1 MAEEQG
7 KTGKGINTGKLAT
20 NMQKRLSRAQ
30 EKVLQKLG
38 KADETR
44 DTVFEEG
51 VANFHKQM
59 AEGTKLQKDLRAYLA
74 AVKTMHD
81 ASKRLQ
87 DCLADMYEP
96 EWFGKEEVDT
106 IAEETDILWSDYHDK
121 LVDNSMIAM
130 DTYLAQF
137 PDVKARIAKRDR
149 KMTDYDSA
157 RHHFGSLQKGKKQD
171 QAKIAKPMS
180 LVEKAA
186 PGWAQ
191 GILSAHQIAQTNLT
205 RNQAEEELGRAQK
218 VFEEINV
225 DLQDELPQ
233 LWNSRV
239 GFYVNTFQSMAGYQ
253 QRFHKDMGKLNQDL
267 NDVMTKLDEQRLAKK
282 AGKDWKPGP
291 KKSEAGAANHSITP
305 DAAPTTR
312 PAPPGPAPVR
322 PPPSPSP
329 SLTPAPDTQQD
340 IILFDGEALVPDA
353 NTTAPSQATTPSQP
367 QAASWDSWE
376 PEPEQAPAAEE
387 PQQNDDKESQESK
400 AGWEEDEP
408 AANQGGWGD
417 DGTGAAPSWDT
428 EGTPQASQ
436 AGWDQ
441 DVTQTGHSQGGWGD
455 NGAQVGEEA
464 ADAATD
470 GQAGWGD
477 AGAQAGWAEDAGAQA
492 GWAEEPAADGQVGW
506 ADSGQTG
513 WADSEQSTDTA
524 VAAAAL
530 AATTAVTNGSSEVL
544 PTGVI
549 YKVKAMHDYAAT
561 DGDELEMKAGDVV
574 LVLAWENPDE
584 QDDGWLMG
592 VKESHWLE
600 NKDLLAKGV
609 FPENFTQK
617 L

>member
-20 NMQKRLSRAQ
+20 SMQKRLSRAQ

-44 DTVFEEG
+44 DTAFEEG
-51 VANFHKQM
+51 VANFNKQM

-106 IAEETDILWSDYHDK
+106 IAEEMIEKEMDYCMEETDILWSDYHDK

-137 PDVKARIAKRDR
+137 PDIKARIAKRDR

-171 QAKIAKPMS
+171 QAKIAK
-180 LVEKAA
+180 
-186 PGWAQ
+186 
-191 GILSAHQIAQTNLT
+191 
-205 RNQAEEELGRAQK
+205 AEEELGRAQK

-267 NDVMTKLDEQRLAKK
+267 NDVMTKLDEQRLAN
-282 AGKDWKPGP
+282 
-291 KKSEAGAANHSITP
+291 EAAAANHSVTP
-305 DAAPTTR
+305 DAAPKTR

-322 PPPSPSP
+322 PPPSPRP
-329 SLTPAPDTQQD
+329 SLTPAPDTQQQD
-340 IILFDGEALVPDA
+340 IISFDGEALVPDA
-353 NTTAPSQATTPSQP
+353 NTTTPSQATAPSQATTPSQP
-367 QAASWDSWE
+367 Q
-376 PEPEQAPAAEE
+376 
-387 PQQNDDKESQESK
+387 
-400 AGWEEDEP
+400 
-408 AANQGGWGD
+408 
-417 DGTGAAPSWDT
+417 
-428 EGTPQASQ
+428 
-436 AGWDQ
+436 
-441 DVTQTGHSQGGWGD
+441 
-455 NGAQVGEEA
+455 
-464 ADAATD
+464 
-470 GQAGWGD
+470 
-477 AGAQAGWAEDAGAQA
+477 
-492 GWAEEPAADGQVGW
+492 
-506 ADSGQTG
+506 
-513 WADSEQSTDTA
+513 TDTA
-524 VAAAAL
+524 MAAAAG

-544 PTGVI
+544 PAGVI

>member
-7 KTGKGINTGKLAT
+7 KPGKGINTGKLAT
-20 NMQKRLSRAQ
+20 SMQKRLSRAQ

-44 DTVFEEG
+44 DTAFEEG
-51 VANFHKQM
+51 VANFNKQM

-121 LVDNSMIAM
+121 LADNSMIAM
-130 DTYLAQF
+130 DNYLAQF
-137 PDVKARIAKRDR
+137 PDIKARIAKRDR

-291 KKSEAGAANHSITP
+291 KKSEAAAANHSVTP
-305 DAAPTTR
+305 DAAP
-312 PAPPGPAPVR
+312 
-322 PPPSPSP
+322 
-329 SLTPAPDTQQD
+329 
-340 IILFDGEALVPDA
+340 
-353 NTTAPSQATTPSQP
+353 
-367 QAASWDSWE
+367 
-376 PEPEQAPAAEE
+376 
-387 PQQNDDKESQESK
+387 K
-400 AGWEEDEP
+400 
-408 AANQGGWGD
+408 
-417 DGTGAAPSWDT
+417 
-428 EGTPQASQ
+428 
-436 AGWDQ
+436 
-441 DVTQTGHSQGGWGD
+441 
-455 NGAQVGEEA
+455 
-464 ADAATD
+464 
-470 GQAGWGD
+470 
-477 AGAQAGWAEDAGAQA
+477 
-492 GWAEEPAADGQVGW
+492 
-506 ADSGQTG
+506 
-513 WADSEQSTDTA
+513 TDTA
-524 VAAAAL
+524 VAAAAG
-530 AATTAVTNGSSEVL
+530 AATTAVTNGSSEAL
-544 PTGVI
+544 PAGVI

>member
-1 MAEEQG
+1 
-7 KTGKGINTGKLAT
+7 
-20 NMQKRLSRAQ
+20 MQKRLSRAQ

-44 DTVFEEG
+44 DTAFEEG
-51 VANFHKQM
+51 VANFNKQM

-137 PDVKARIAKRDR
+137 PDIKARIAKRDR

-171 QAKIAKPMS
+171 QAKIAK
-180 LVEKAA
+180 
-186 PGWAQ
+186 
-191 GILSAHQIAQTNLT
+191 
-205 RNQAEEELGRAQK
+205 AEEELGRAQK

-267 NDVMTKLDEQRLAKK
+267 NDVMTKLDEQRLAN
-282 AGKDWKPGP
+282 
-291 KKSEAGAANHSITP
+291 E
-305 DAAPTTR
+305 
-312 PAPPGPAPVR
+312 
-322 PPPSPSP
+322 SP
-329 SLTPAPDTQQD
+329 
-340 IILFDGEALVPDA
+340 
-353 NTTAPSQATTPSQP
+353 
-367 QAASWDSWE
+367 
-376 PEPEQAPAAEE
+376 
-387 PQQNDDKESQESK
+387 
-400 AGWEEDEP
+400 
-408 AANQGGWGD
+408 
-417 DGTGAAPSWDT
+417 
-428 EGTPQASQ
+428 
-436 AGWDQ
+436 
-441 DVTQTGHSQGGWGD
+441 
-455 NGAQVGEEA
+455 
-464 ADAATD
+464 
-470 GQAGWGD
+470 
-477 AGAQAGWAEDAGAQA
+477 
-492 GWAEEPAADGQVGW
+492 
-506 ADSGQTG
+506 
-513 WADSEQSTDTA
+513 
-524 VAAAAL
+524 
-530 AATTAVTNGSSEVL
+530 
-544 PTGVI
+544 
-549 YKVKAMHDYAAT
+549 VKAMHDYAAT

>member
-1 MAEEQG
+1 
-7 KTGKGINTGKLAT
+7 
-20 NMQKRLSRAQ
+20 MQKRLSRAQ

-44 DTVFEEG
+44 DTAFEEG
-51 VANFHKQM
+51 VANFNKQM

-121 LVDNSMIAM
+121 LADNSMIAM
-130 DTYLAQF
+130 DNYLAQF
-137 PDVKARIAKRDR
+137 PDIKARIAKRDR

-171 QAKIAKPMS
+171 QAKIAK
-180 LVEKAA
+180 
-186 PGWAQ
+186 
-191 GILSAHQIAQTNLT
+191 
-205 RNQAEEELGRAQK
+205 AEEELGRAQK

-267 NDVMTKLDEQRLAKK
+267 NDIFLVSYLLSLILQFLLLTHGPFMPCGFLSSNRRSHSKFSVLLHPRAPWPPLYLPYCLA
-282 AGKDWKPGP
+282 PF
-291 KKSEAGAANHSITP
+291 
-305 DAAPTTR
+305 
-312 PAPPGPAPVR
+312 PP
-322 PPPSPSP
+322 
-329 SLTPAPDTQQD
+329 Q
-340 IILFDGEALVPDA
+340 
-353 NTTAPSQATTPSQP
+353 
-367 QAASWDSWE
+367 
-376 PEPEQAPAAEE
+376 PEPEHPPAVEE
-387 PQQNDDKESQESK
+387 PQQNDDKGSQETK
-400 AGWEEDEP
+400 AGWEEEES

-417 DGTGAAPSWDT
+417 DETGAAPSWDT
-428 EGTPQASQ
+428 EGTQASQ
-436 AGWDQ
+436 ACWDQ

-464 ADAATD
+464 ADAASD
-470 GQAGWGD
+470 GQAGWG
-477 AGAQAGWAEDAGAQA
+477 DAGAQA

-506 ADSGQTG
+506 AESGQT
-513 WADSEQSTDTA
+513 AISLCVMSKKIIIQ
-524 VAAAAL
+524 
-530 AATTAVTNGSSEVL
+530 
-544 PTGVI
+544 
-549 YKVKAMHDYAAT
+549 VKAMHDYAAT

>member
-7 KTGKGINTGKLAT
+7 KAGKGINTGKLAT

-38 KADETR
+38 KADETK
-44 DTVFEEG
+44 DTVFEES
-51 VANFHKQM
+51 VANFNKQM
-59 AEGTKLQKDLRAYLA
+59 VEGTKLQRDLRAYLA

-96 EWFGKEEVDT
+96 DWFGKEEVDA
-106 IAEETDILWSDYHDK
+106 IAEEMIEKEMDYCMEETDILWSDYHDK
-121 LVDNSMIAM
+121 LVDNSMVSM

-149 KMTDYDSA
+149 KLTDFDSA
-157 RHHFGSLQKGKKQD
+157 RHHFASLQKGKKPD

-180 LVEKAA
+180 IVEKAA

-218 VFEEINV
+218 VFEEINIE
-225 DLQDELPQ
+225 LQDELPQ

-253 QRFHKDMGKLNQDL
+253 ERFHKDMGKLNQDL
-267 NDVMTKLDEQRLAKK
+267 NDVMTKLEEQRLAKK

-291 KKSEAGAANHSITP
+291 KKSEAAAANHSVTA
-305 DAAPTTR
+305 DAAPKMR
-312 PAPPGPAPVR
+312 PAPPAAPPVR
-322 PPPSPSP
+322 PSPSPRP
-329 SLTPAPDTQQD
+329 SLTPAPETQQD
-340 IILFDGEALVPDA
+340 ILLFDSEALVPDA
-353 NTTAPSQATTPSQP
+353 NTAAQATAPSQLQT
-367 QAASWDSWE
+367 DSV
-376 PEPEQAPAAEE
+376 AV
-387 PQQNDDKESQESK
+387 
-400 AGWEEDEP
+400 EP
-408 AANQGGWGD
+408 A
-417 DGTGAAPSWDT
+417 GAAP
-428 EGTPQASQ
+428 
-436 AGWDQ
+436 
-441 DVTQTGHSQGGWGD
+441 
-455 NGAQVGEEA
+455 
-464 ADAATD
+464 
-470 GQAGWGD
+470 
-477 AGAQAGWAEDAGAQA
+477 
-492 GWAEEPAADGQVGW
+492 
-506 ADSGQTG
+506 
-513 WADSEQSTDTA
+513 
-524 VAAAAL
+524 
-530 AATTAVTNGSSEVL
+530 TAVTNGSSEEL
-544 PTGVI
+544 PAGVI

-561 DGDELEMKAGDVV
+561 DGDELELKAGDVV
-574 LVLAWENPDE
+574 LVLAWDNPDE

-600 NKDLLAKGV
+600 NKNLLVKGV

>member
-20 NMQKRLSRAQ
+20 SMQKRLSRAQ

-44 DTVFEEG
+44 DTAFEEG
-51 VANFHKQM
+51 VANFNKQM

-106 IAEETDILWSDYHDK
+106 IAEEMIEKEMDYCMEETDILWSDYHDK

-137 PDVKARIAKRDR
+137 PDIKARIAKRDR

-267 NDVMTKLDEQRLAKK
+267 NEVMTKLDEQRLAKK

-291 KKSEAGAANHSITP
+291 KKSEAAAANHSVTP
-305 DAAPTTR
+305 DAAP
-312 PAPPGPAPVR
+312 
-322 PPPSPSP
+322 
-329 SLTPAPDTQQD
+329 
-340 IILFDGEALVPDA
+340 
-353 NTTAPSQATTPSQP
+353 
-367 QAASWDSWE
+367 
-376 PEPEQAPAAEE
+376 
-387 PQQNDDKESQESK
+387 K
-400 AGWEEDEP
+400 
-408 AANQGGWGD
+408 
-417 DGTGAAPSWDT
+417 
-428 EGTPQASQ
+428 
-436 AGWDQ
+436 
-441 DVTQTGHSQGGWGD
+441 
-455 NGAQVGEEA
+455 
-464 ADAATD
+464 
-470 GQAGWGD
+470 
-477 AGAQAGWAEDAGAQA
+477 
-492 GWAEEPAADGQVGW
+492 
-506 ADSGQTG
+506 
-513 WADSEQSTDTA
+513 TDTA
-524 VAAAAL
+524 VAAAAG

-544 PTGVI
+544 PAGVI

>member
-20 NMQKRLSRAQ
+20 SMQKRLSRAQ

-44 DTVFEEG
+44 DTAFEEG
-51 VANFHKQM
+51 VANFNKQM

-106 IAEETDILWSDYHDK
+106 IAEEMIEKEMDYCMEETDILWSDYHDK

-137 PDVKARIAKRDR
+137 PDIKARIAKRDR

-267 NDVMTKLDEQRLAKK
+267 NEVMTKLDEQRLAN
-282 AGKDWKPGP
+282 
-291 KKSEAGAANHSITP
+291 EAAAANHSVTP
-305 DAAPTTR
+305 DAAP
-312 PAPPGPAPVR
+312 
-322 PPPSPSP
+322 
-329 SLTPAPDTQQD
+329 
-340 IILFDGEALVPDA
+340 
-353 NTTAPSQATTPSQP
+353 
-367 QAASWDSWE
+367 
-376 PEPEQAPAAEE
+376 
-387 PQQNDDKESQESK
+387 K
-400 AGWEEDEP
+400 
-408 AANQGGWGD
+408 
-417 DGTGAAPSWDT
+417 
-428 EGTPQASQ
+428 
-436 AGWDQ
+436 
-441 DVTQTGHSQGGWGD
+441 
-455 NGAQVGEEA
+455 
-464 ADAATD
+464 
-470 GQAGWGD
+470 
-477 AGAQAGWAEDAGAQA
+477 
-492 GWAEEPAADGQVGW
+492 
-506 ADSGQTG
+506 
-513 WADSEQSTDTA
+513 TDTA
-524 VAAAAL
+524 VAAAAG

-544 PTGVI
+544 PAGVI

>member
-44 DTVFEEG
+44 DTAFEEG
-51 VANFHKQM
+51 VANFNKQM

-171 QAKIAKPMS
+171 QAKIAK
-180 LVEKAA
+180 
-186 PGWAQ
+186 
-191 GILSAHQIAQTNLT
+191 
-205 RNQAEEELGRAQK
+205 AEEELGRAQK

-267 NDVMTKLDEQRLAKK
+267 NDVMTKLDEQRLVYLKSGSNIAVCDVNNKK
-282 AGKDWKPGP
+282 
-291 KKSEAGAANHSITP
+291 I
-305 DAAPTTR
+305 
-312 PAPPGPAPVR
+312 
-322 PPPSPSP
+322 
-329 SLTPAPDTQQD
+329 Q
-340 IILFDGEALVPDA
+340 
-353 NTTAPSQATTPSQP
+353 
-367 QAASWDSWE
+367 
-376 PEPEQAPAAEE
+376 
-387 PQQNDDKESQESK
+387 
-400 AGWEEDEP
+400 
-408 AANQGGWGD
+408 
-417 DGTGAAPSWDT
+417 
-428 EGTPQASQ
+428 
-436 AGWDQ
+436 
-441 DVTQTGHSQGGWGD
+441 
-455 NGAQVGEEA
+455 
-464 ADAATD
+464 
-470 GQAGWGD
+470 
-477 AGAQAGWAEDAGAQA
+477 
-492 GWAEEPAADGQVGW
+492 
-506 ADSGQTG
+506 
-513 WADSEQSTDTA
+513 
-524 VAAAAL
+524 
-530 AATTAVTNGSSEVL
+530 
-544 PTGVI
+544 
-549 YKVKAMHDYAAT
+549 VKAMHDYAAT

>member
-20 NMQKRLSRAQ
+20 SMQKRLSRAQ

-44 DTVFEEG
+44 DTAFEEG
-51 VANFHKQM
+51 VANFNKQM

-137 PDVKARIAKRDR
+137 PDIKARIAKRDR

-171 QAKIAKPMS
+171 QAKIAK
-180 LVEKAA
+180 
-186 PGWAQ
+186 
-191 GILSAHQIAQTNLT
+191 
-205 RNQAEEELGRAQK
+205 AEEELGRAQK

-291 KKSEAGAANHSITP
+291 KKSEAAAVNHSVTP
-305 DAAPTTR
+305 DAAPKTR

-322 PPPSPSP
+322 PPPSPRP
-329 SLTPAPDTQQD
+329 SLTPAPDTQQQD
-340 IILFDGEALVPDA
+340 IISFDGEALVPDA
-353 NTTAPSQATTPSQP
+353 NATAPSQATTPSQP
-367 QAASWDSWE
+367 QAACWDSWE
-376 PEPEQAPAAEE
+376 PEPEHSPAAEE
-387 PQQNDDKESQESK
+387 PQQNDDKESQETK

-408 AANQGGWGD
+408 AANQGGWGND
-417 DGTGAAPSWDT
+417 ETGAAPSWDT
-428 EGTPQASQ
+428 EGTQASQ
-436 AGWDQ
+436 ACWDQ
-441 DVTQTGHSQGGWGD
+441 DVTQTGHSQGVWGN

-464 ADAATD
+464 ADAASD
-470 GQAGWGD
+470 GQAGWG
-477 AGAQAGWAEDAGAQA
+477 DAGAQA

-506 ADSGQTG
+506 AESGQTG

-524 VAAAAL
+524 VAAAAG

-544 PTGVI
+544 PAGVI

>member
-7 KTGKGINTGKLAT
+7 KPGKGINTGKLAT
-20 NMQKRLSRAQ
+20 SMQKRLSRAQ

-44 DTVFEEG
+44 DTAFEEG
-51 VANFHKQM
+51 VANFNKQM

-121 LVDNSMIAM
+121 LADNSMIAM
-130 DTYLAQF
+130 DNYLAQF
-137 PDVKARIAKRDR
+137 PDIKARIAKRDR

-171 QAKIAKPMS
+171 QAKIAK
-180 LVEKAA
+180 
-186 PGWAQ
+186 
-191 GILSAHQIAQTNLT
+191 
-205 RNQAEEELGRAQK
+205 AEEELGRAQK

-291 KKSEAGAANHSITP
+291 KKSEAAAANHSVTP
-305 DAAPTTR
+305 DAAPKTR

-322 PPPSPSP
+322 PPPSPRP

-367 QAASWDSWE
+367 QVASWDSWE
-376 PEPEQAPAAEE
+376 PEPEHPPAVEE
-387 PQQNDDKESQESK
+387 PQQNDDKGSQETK
-400 AGWEEDEP
+400 AGWEEEEP

-417 DGTGAAPSWDT
+417 DETGAAPSWDT
-428 EGTPQASQ
+428 EGTQASQ
-436 AGWDQ
+436 ACWDQ

-464 ADAATD
+464 ADAASD
-470 GQAGWGD
+470 GQPGWG
-477 AGAQAGWAEDAGAQA
+477 DAGAQA

-506 ADSGQTG
+506 AESGQTG
-513 WADSEQSTDTA
+513 WADSEQSVSRRETRKYCR
-524 VAAAAL
+524 
-530 AATTAVTNGSSEVL
+530 
-544 PTGVI
+544 GV
-549 YKVKAMHDYAAT
+549 
-561 DGDELEMKAGDVV
+561 
-574 LVLAWENPDE
+574 
-584 QDDGWLMG
+584 
-592 VKESHWLE
+592 
-600 NKDLLAKGV
+600 
-609 FPENFTQK
+609 
-617 L
+617 

>member
-1 MAEEQG
+1 
-7 KTGKGINTGKLAT
+7 
-20 NMQKRLSRAQ
+20 MQKRLSRAQ

-44 DTVFEEG
+44 DTAFEEG
-51 VANFHKQM
+51 VANFNKQM

-121 LVDNSMIAM
+121 LADNSMIAM
-130 DTYLAQF
+130 DNYLAQF
-137 PDVKARIAKRDR
+137 PDIKARIAKRDR

-171 QAKIAKPMS
+171 QAKIAK
-180 LVEKAA
+180 
-186 PGWAQ
+186 
-191 GILSAHQIAQTNLT
+191 
-205 RNQAEEELGRAQK
+205 AEEELGRAQK

-267 NDVMTKLDEQRLAKK
+267 NDVMTKLDEQRLAKENCE
-282 AGKDWKPGP
+282 
-291 KKSEAGAANHSITP
+291 SEESGSETP
-305 DAAPTTR
+305 SSHEER
-312 PAPPGPAPVR
+312 
-322 PPPSPSP
+322 
-329 SLTPAPDTQQD
+329 
-340 IILFDGEALVPDA
+340 GEADSSWNKQVEEEKGEP
-353 NTTAPSQATTPSQP
+353 TAPSATE
-367 QAASWDSWE
+367 SWTTVR
-376 PEPEQAPAAEE
+376 EE
-387 PQQNDDKESQESK
+387 KVLGEKE
-400 AGWEEDEP
+400 ADEP
-408 AANQGGWGD
+408 CFPTHPHGG
-417 DGTGAAPSWDT
+417 DG
-428 EGTPQASQ
+428 E
-436 AGWDQ
+436 
-441 DVTQTGHSQGGWGD
+441 
-455 NGAQVGEEA
+455 
-464 ADAATD
+464 
-470 GQAGWGD
+470 
-477 AGAQAGWAEDAGAQA
+477 
-492 GWAEEPAADGQVGW
+492 
-506 ADSGQTG
+506 
-513 WADSEQSTDTA
+513 
-524 VAAAAL
+524 
-530 AATTAVTNGSSEVL
+530 
-544 PTGVI
+544 
-549 YKVKAMHDYAAT
+549 VKAMHDYAAT

>member
-20 NMQKRLSRAQ
+20 SMQKRLSRAQ

-44 DTVFEEG
+44 DTAFEEG
-51 VANFHKQM
+51 VANFNKQM

-106 IAEETDILWSDYHDK
+106 IAEEMIEKEMDYCMEETDILWSDYHDK

-130 DTYLAQF
+130 DNYLAQF
-137 PDVKARIAKRDR
+137 PDIKARIAKRDR

-291 KKSEAGAANHSITP
+291 KKSEAAAANHSVTP
-305 DAAPTTR
+305 DAAP
-312 PAPPGPAPVR
+312 
-322 PPPSPSP
+322 
-329 SLTPAPDTQQD
+329 
-340 IILFDGEALVPDA
+340 
-353 NTTAPSQATTPSQP
+353 
-367 QAASWDSWE
+367 
-376 PEPEQAPAAEE
+376 
-387 PQQNDDKESQESK
+387 K
-400 AGWEEDEP
+400 
-408 AANQGGWGD
+408 
-417 DGTGAAPSWDT
+417 
-428 EGTPQASQ
+428 
-436 AGWDQ
+436 
-441 DVTQTGHSQGGWGD
+441 
-455 NGAQVGEEA
+455 
-464 ADAATD
+464 
-470 GQAGWGD
+470 
-477 AGAQAGWAEDAGAQA
+477 
-492 GWAEEPAADGQVGW
+492 
-506 ADSGQTG
+506 
-513 WADSEQSTDTA
+513 TDTA
-524 VAAAAL
+524 VAAAAG

-544 PTGVI
+544 PAGVI

>member
-7 KTGKGINTGKLAT
+7 KPGKGINTGKLAT
-20 NMQKRLSRAQ
+20 SMQKRLSRAQ

-44 DTVFEEG
+44 DTAFEEG
-51 VANFHKQM
+51 VANFNKQM

-121 LVDNSMIAM
+121 LADNSMIAM
-130 DTYLAQF
+130 DNYLAQF
-137 PDVKARIAKRDR
+137 PDIKARIAKRDR

-171 QAKIAKPMS
+171 QAKIAK
-180 LVEKAA
+180 
-186 PGWAQ
+186 
-191 GILSAHQIAQTNLT
+191 
-205 RNQAEEELGRAQK
+205 AEEELGRAQK

-291 KKSEAGAANHSITP
+291 KKSEAAAANHSVTP
-305 DAAPTTR
+305 DAAP
-312 PAPPGPAPVR
+312 
-322 PPPSPSP
+322 
-329 SLTPAPDTQQD
+329 
-340 IILFDGEALVPDA
+340 
-353 NTTAPSQATTPSQP
+353 
-367 QAASWDSWE
+367 
-376 PEPEQAPAAEE
+376 
-387 PQQNDDKESQESK
+387 K
-400 AGWEEDEP
+400 
-408 AANQGGWGD
+408 
-417 DGTGAAPSWDT
+417 
-428 EGTPQASQ
+428 
-436 AGWDQ
+436 
-441 DVTQTGHSQGGWGD
+441 
-455 NGAQVGEEA
+455 
-464 ADAATD
+464 
-470 GQAGWGD
+470 
-477 AGAQAGWAEDAGAQA
+477 
-492 GWAEEPAADGQVGW
+492 
-506 ADSGQTG
+506 
-513 WADSEQSTDTA
+513 TDTA
-524 VAAAAL
+524 VAAAAG

-544 PTGVI
+544 PAGVI

>member
-44 DTVFEEG
+44 DTAFEEG
-51 VANFHKQM
+51 VANFNKQM

-96 EWFGKEEVDT
+96 EWFGKEEVDA
-106 IAEETDILWSDYHDK
+106 IAEEMIEKEMDYCMEETDILWSDYHDK
-121 LVDNSMIAM
+121 IMDNSMIAM

-137 PDVKARIAKRDR
+137 PDIKARIAKRDR

-267 NDVMTKLDEQRLAKK
+267 NDVMTKLDEQRLAN
-282 AGKDWKPGP
+282 
-291 KKSEAGAANHSITP
+291 EAAPANHSVTP
-305 DAAPTTR
+305 DAAAKTR

-322 PPPSPSP
+322 PPPSPRPSLTPALSPSPRP

-340 IILFDGEALVPDA
+340 IISFDGEALVPDT

-367 QAASWDSWE
+367 QCL
-376 PEPEQAPAAEE
+376 APA
-387 PQQNDDKESQESK
+387 
-400 AGWEEDEP
+400 
-408 AANQGGWGD
+408 
-417 DGTGAAPSWDT
+417 
-428 EGTPQASQ
+428 
-436 AGWDQ
+436 
-441 DVTQTGHSQGGWGD
+441 
-455 NGAQVGEEA
+455 
-464 ADAATD
+464 
-470 GQAGWGD
+470 
-477 AGAQAGWAEDAGAQA
+477 
-492 GWAEEPAADGQVGW
+492 
-506 ADSGQTG
+506 
-513 WADSEQSTDTA
+513 
-524 VAAAAL
+524 
-530 AATTAVTNGSSEVL
+530 
-544 PTGVI
+544 GVI
-549 YKVKAMHDYAAT
+549 NLLHMDLDVLLQTATSPAPKVGVSPYWSGSKVTRSRFRGQSDTGLWSWWFEPFPWFSAQSLHAMH
-561 DGDELEMKAGDVV
+561 G
-574 LVLAWENPDE
+574 
-584 QDDGWLMG
+584 
-592 VKESHWLE
+592 
-600 NKDLLAKGV
+600 
-609 FPENFTQK
+609 FTQRMQGMN
-617 L
+617 

>member
-1 MAEEQG
+1 YNKMSLYN
-7 KTGKGINTGKLAT
+7 ILAY
-20 NMQKRLSRAQ
+20 NKIWMLSFCQ
-30 EKVLQKLG
+30 VLQKLG

-267 NDVMTKLDEQRLAKK
+267 NDVMTKLDEQRLAK
-282 AGKDWKPGP
+282 
-291 KKSEAGAANHSITP
+291 
-305 DAAPTTR
+305 

-367 QAASWDSWE
+367 QVHGGRKLQHTSIFQYS
-376 PEPEQAPAAEE
+376 
-387 PQQNDDKESQESK
+387 
-400 AGWEEDEP
+400 
-408 AANQGGWGD
+408 AN
-417 DGTGAAPSWDT
+417 
-428 EGTPQASQ
+428 
-436 AGWDQ
+436 
-441 DVTQTGHSQGGWGD
+441 
-455 NGAQVGEEA
+455 
-464 ADAATD
+464 
-470 GQAGWGD
+470 
-477 AGAQAGWAEDAGAQA
+477 
-492 GWAEEPAADGQVGW
+492 
-506 ADSGQTG
+506 
-513 WADSEQSTDTA
+513 
-524 VAAAAL
+524 
-530 AATTAVTNGSSEVL
+530 NGSWLLRSVYL
-544 PTGVI
+544 KSGSNIAVCDVQKQI
-549 YKVKAMHDYAAT
+549 QVKAMHDYAAT

>member
-7 KTGKGINTGKLAT
+7 KPGKGINTGKLAT
-20 NMQKRLSRAQ
+20 SMQKRLSRAQ

-44 DTVFEEG
+44 DTAFEEG
-51 VANFHKQM
+51 VANFNKQM

-121 LVDNSMIAM
+121 LADNSMIAM
-130 DTYLAQF
+130 DNYLAQF
-137 PDVKARIAKRDR
+137 PDIKARIAKRDR

-171 QAKIAKPMS
+171 QAKIAK
-180 LVEKAA
+180 
-186 PGWAQ
+186 
-191 GILSAHQIAQTNLT
+191 
-205 RNQAEEELGRAQK
+205 AEEELGRAQK

-267 NDVMTKLDEQRLAKK
+267 NDVMTKLDEQRLAKFTEEEN
-282 AGKDWKPGP
+282 
-291 KKSEAGAANHSITP
+291 SST
-305 DAAPTTR
+305 
-312 PAPPGPAPVR
+312 
-322 PPPSPSP
+322 
-329 SLTPAPDTQQD
+329 
-340 IILFDGEALVPDA
+340 LVFF
-353 NTTAPSQATTPSQP
+353 NI
-367 QAASWDSWE
+367 
-376 PEPEQAPAAEE
+376 
-387 PQQNDDKESQESK
+387 
-400 AGWEEDEP
+400 
-408 AANQGGWGD
+408 
-417 DGTGAAPSWDT
+417 
-428 EGTPQASQ
+428 
-436 AGWDQ
+436 
-441 DVTQTGHSQGGWGD
+441 
-455 NGAQVGEEA
+455 
-464 ADAATD
+464 
-470 GQAGWGD
+470 
-477 AGAQAGWAEDAGAQA
+477 
-492 GWAEEPAADGQVGW
+492 
-506 ADSGQTG
+506 
-513 WADSEQSTDTA
+513 
-524 VAAAAL
+524 
-530 AATTAVTNGSSEVL
+530 L
-544 PTGVI
+544 PTMDLGCCGQYILNQVAI
-549 YKVKAMHDYAAT
+549 SLCVMSKKIIIQVKAMHDYAAT

>member
-1 MAEEQG
+1 
-7 KTGKGINTGKLAT
+7 
-20 NMQKRLSRAQ
+20 MQKRLSRAQ

-44 DTVFEEG
+44 DTAFEEG
-51 VANFHKQM
+51 VANFNKQM

-121 LVDNSMIAM
+121 LADNSMIAM
-130 DTYLAQF
+130 DNYLAQF
-137 PDVKARIAKRDR
+137 PDIKARIAKRDR

-253 QRFHKDMGKLNQDL
+253 QRFHKDMGKIFLVSYLLSLILQFLLLTHGPFMPCGFLSSNRRSHSKFSVL
-267 NDVMTKLDEQRLAKK
+267 LHPRAPWPPLYLPYCLA
-282 AGKDWKPGP
+282 PF
-291 KKSEAGAANHSITP
+291 
-305 DAAPTTR
+305 
-312 PAPPGPAPVR
+312 PP
-322 PPPSPSP
+322 
-329 SLTPAPDTQQD
+329 Q
-340 IILFDGEALVPDA
+340 
-353 NTTAPSQATTPSQP
+353 
-367 QAASWDSWE
+367 
-376 PEPEQAPAAEE
+376 PEPEHPPAVEE
-387 PQQNDDKESQESK
+387 PQQNDDKGSQETK
-400 AGWEEDEP
+400 AGWEEEES

-417 DGTGAAPSWDT
+417 DETGAAPSWDT
-428 EGTPQASQ
+428 EGTQASQ
-436 AGWDQ
+436 ACWDQ

-464 ADAATD
+464 ADAASD
-470 GQAGWGD
+470 GQYILN
-477 AGAQAGWAEDAGAQA
+477 
-492 GWAEEPAADGQVGW
+492 QV
-506 ADSGQTG
+506 AISLCVMSKKIIIQ
-513 WADSEQSTDTA
+513 
-524 VAAAAL
+524 
-530 AATTAVTNGSSEVL
+530 
-544 PTGVI
+544 
-549 YKVKAMHDYAAT
+549 VKAMHDYAAT

>member
-20 NMQKRLSRAQ
+20 SMQKRLSRAQ

-44 DTVFEEG
+44 DTAFEEG
-51 VANFHKQM
+51 VANFNKQM

-106 IAEETDILWSDYHDK
+106 IAEEMIEKEMDYCMEETDILWSDYHDK

-137 PDVKARIAKRDR
+137 PDIKARIAKRDR

-267 NDVMTKLDEQRLAKK
+267 NDVMTKLDEQRLISLLSSL
-282 AGKDWKPGP
+282 GLLSLILQFLLLTHDPFMPCGFL
-291 KKSEAGAANHSITP
+291 SSNRRSHSKFSVLP
-305 DAAPTTR
+305 HPRAPW
-312 PAPPGPAPVR
+312 PPLYLPYCLAPF
-322 PPPSPSP
+322 PP
-329 SLTPAPDTQQD
+329 Q
-340 IILFDGEALVPDA
+340 
-353 NTTAPSQATTPSQP
+353 
-367 QAASWDSWE
+367 
-376 PEPEQAPAAEE
+376 PEPEQPPAVEE
-387 PQQNDDKESQESK
+387 PQQNDDKESQETK

-408 AANQGGWGD
+408 AANQGGWGSD
-417 DGTGAAPSWDT
+417 ETGAAPSWDT
-428 EGTPQASQ
+428 EGTQASQ
-436 AGWDQ
+436 ACWDQ

-464 ADAATD
+464 ADAASD
-470 GQAGWGD
+470 GQAGWG
-477 AGAQAGWAEDAGAQA
+477 DAGAQA

-506 ADSGQTG
+506 AESGQTG
-513 WADSEQSTDTA
+513 WADSEQSVSTRGTRKYCR
-524 VAAAAL
+524 
-530 AATTAVTNGSSEVL
+530 G
-544 PTGVI
+544 
-549 YKVKAMHDYAAT
+549 VKAMHDYAAT

>member
-7 KTGKGINTGKLAT
+7 KAGKGINTGKLAT

-38 KADETR
+38 KADETK
-44 DTVFEEG
+44 DTVFEES
-51 VANFHKQM
+51 VANFNKQM
-59 AEGTKLQKDLRAYLA
+59 VEGTKLQRDLRAYLA

-96 EWFGKEEVDT
+96 DWFGKEEVDA
-106 IAEETDILWSDYHDK
+106 IAEEMIEKEMDYCMEETDILWSDYHDK
-121 LVDNSMIAM
+121 LVDNSMVSM

-149 KMTDYDSA
+149 KLTDFDSA
-157 RHHFGSLQKGKKQD
+157 RHHFASLQKGKKPD

-180 LVEKAA
+180 IVEKAA

-218 VFEEINV
+218 VFEEINIE
-225 DLQDELPQ
+225 LQDELPQ

-253 QRFHKDMGKLNQDL
+253 ERFHKDMGKLNQDL
-267 NDVMTKLDEQRLAKK
+267 NDVMTKLEEQRL
-282 AGKDWKPGP
+282 P
-291 KKSEAGAANHSITP
+291 EQ
-305 DAAPTTR
+305 
-312 PAPPGPAPVR
+312 
-322 PPPSPSP
+322 PSAVEQPQQ
-329 SLTPAPDTQQD
+329 APD
-340 IILFDGEALVPDA
+340 
-353 NTTAPSQATTPSQP
+353 
-367 QAASWDSWE
+367 
-376 PEPEQAPAAEE
+376 
-387 PQQNDDKESQESK
+387 
-400 AGWEEDEP
+400 GWEDEP
-408 AANQGGWGD
+408 AAKQGSLGH
-417 DGTGAAPSWDT
+417 DGPAVAPDWAKEET
-428 EGTPQASQ
+428 RQ

-441 DVTQTGHSQGGWGD
+441 DAAQTGQHEPGWD
-455 NGAQVGEEA
+455 NSLAQVGQEA
-464 ADAATD
+464 AHATTDAQAVWADAGT
-470 GQAGWGD
+470 QAGWGE
-477 AGAQAGWAEDAGAQA
+477 Q
-492 GWAEEPAADGQVGW
+492 PADSGQTGW

-513 WADSEQSTDTA
+513 WADSGQTGWADSGQTGWADSGQTGWA
-524 VAAAAL
+524 DSGW
-530 AATTAVTNGSSEVL
+530 TQEVGHYIRWCL
-544 PTGVI
+544 LFFQ
-549 YKVKAMHDYAAT
+549 VKAMHDYAAT
-561 DGDELEMKAGDVV
+561 DGDELELKAGDVV
-574 LVLAWENPDE
+574 LVLAWDNPDE

-600 NKDLLAKGV
+600 NKNLLVKGV

>member
-7 KTGKGINTGKLAT
+7 KAGKGINTGKLAT

-38 KADETR
+38 KADETK
-44 DTVFEEG
+44 DTVFEES
-51 VANFHKQM
+51 VANFNKQM
-59 AEGTKLQKDLRAYLA
+59 VEGTKLQRDLRAYLA

-96 EWFGKEEVDT
+96 DWFGKEEVDA
-106 IAEETDILWSDYHDK
+106 IAEEMIEKEMDYCMEETDILWSDYHDK
-121 LVDNSMIAM
+121 LVDNSMVSM

-149 KMTDYDSA
+149 KLTDFDSA
-157 RHHFGSLQKGKKQD
+157 RHHFASLQKGKKPD

-180 LVEKAA
+180 IVEKAA

-218 VFEEINV
+218 VFEEINIE
-225 DLQDELPQ
+225 LQDELPQ

-253 QRFHKDMGKLNQDL
+253 ERFHKDMGKLNQDL
-267 NDVMTKLDEQRLAKK
+267 NDVMTKLEEQRLAKK

-291 KKSEAGAANHSITP
+291 KKSEAAAANHSVTA
-305 DAAPTTR
+305 DAAPKMR
-312 PAPPGPAPVR
+312 PAPPAAPPVR
-322 PPPSPSP
+322 PSPSPRP
-329 SLTPAPDTQQD
+329 SLTPAPETQQD
-340 IILFDGEALVPDA
+340 ILLFDSEALVPDA
-353 NTTAPSQATTPSQP
+353 NTAAQATAPSQL
-367 QAASWDSWE
+367 QAVSWDSWE
-376 PEPEQAPAAEE
+376 TDSVAV
-387 PQQNDDKESQESK
+387 
-400 AGWEEDEP
+400 EP
-408 AANQGGWGD
+408 A
-417 DGTGAAPSWDT
+417 GAAP
-428 EGTPQASQ
+428 
-436 AGWDQ
+436 
-441 DVTQTGHSQGGWGD
+441 
-455 NGAQVGEEA
+455 
-464 ADAATD
+464 
-470 GQAGWGD
+470 
-477 AGAQAGWAEDAGAQA
+477 
-492 GWAEEPAADGQVGW
+492 
-506 ADSGQTG
+506 
-513 WADSEQSTDTA
+513 
-524 VAAAAL
+524 
-530 AATTAVTNGSSEVL
+530 TAVTNGSSEEL
-544 PTGVI
+544 PAGVI

-561 DGDELEMKAGDVV
+561 DGDELELKAGDVV
-574 LVLAWENPDE
+574 LVLAWDNPDE

-600 NKDLLAKGV
+600 NKNLLVKGV

>member
-44 DTVFEEG
+44 DTAFEEG
-51 VANFHKQM
+51 VANFNKQM

-96 EWFGKEEVDT
+96 EWFGKEEVDA

-121 LVDNSMIAM
+121 IMDNSMIAM

-137 PDVKARIAKRDR
+137 PDIKARIAKRDR

-171 QAKIAKPMS
+171 QAKIAK
-180 LVEKAA
+180 
-186 PGWAQ
+186 
-191 GILSAHQIAQTNLT
+191 
-205 RNQAEEELGRAQK
+205 AEEELGRAQK

-291 KKSEAGAANHSITP
+291 KKSEAAPANHSVTP
-305 DAAPTTR
+305 DAAAKT
-312 PAPPGPAPVR
+312 
-322 PPPSPSP
+322 
-329 SLTPAPDTQQD
+329 
-340 IILFDGEALVPDA
+340 DA
-353 NTTAPSQATTPSQP
+353 S
-367 QAASWDSWE
+367 
-376 PEPEQAPAAEE
+376 
-387 PQQNDDKESQESK
+387 
-400 AGWEEDEP
+400 
-408 AANQGGWGD
+408 
-417 DGTGAAPSWDT
+417 
-428 EGTPQASQ
+428 
-436 AGWDQ
+436 
-441 DVTQTGHSQGGWGD
+441 
-455 NGAQVGEEA
+455 
-464 ADAATD
+464 
-470 GQAGWGD
+470 
-477 AGAQAGWAEDAGAQA
+477 
-492 GWAEEPAADGQVGW
+492 
-506 ADSGQTG
+506 
-513 WADSEQSTDTA
+513 
-524 VAAAAL
+524 VAAAAG
-530 AATTAVTNGSSEVL
+530 AAPTAVTNGSSEEL
-544 PTGVI
+544 PAGVI

-561 DGDELEMKAGDVV
+561 DGDELEMKAGEVV

>member
-44 DTVFEEG
+44 DTAFEEG
-51 VANFHKQM
+51 VANFNKQM

-74 AVKTMHD
+74 AVQTMHD

-96 EWFGKEEVDT
+96 EWFGKEDVDT

-137 PDVKARIAKRDR
+137 PDIKARIAKRDR

-171 QAKIAKPMS
+171 QAKIAK
-180 LVEKAA
+180 
-186 PGWAQ
+186 
-191 GILSAHQIAQTNLT
+191 
-205 RNQAEEELGRAQK
+205 AEEELGRAQK

-267 NDVMTKLDEQRLAKK
+267 NDVMTKLDEQRLAN
-282 AGKDWKPGP
+282 
-291 KKSEAGAANHSITP
+291 EAAAANHSVTP
-305 DAAPTTR
+305 DAAPK
-312 PAPPGPAPVR
+312 
-322 PPPSPSP
+322 
-329 SLTPAPDTQQD
+329 
-340 IILFDGEALVPDA
+340 
-353 NTTAPSQATTPSQP
+353 
-367 QAASWDSWE
+367 
-376 PEPEQAPAAEE
+376 PEPEQPPAAEE
-387 PQQNDDKESQESK
+387 PKQNDKESQEVK
-400 AGWEEDEP
+400 AGWEEDKP

-417 DGTGAAPSWDT
+417 DETGAAPSWDT

-441 DVTQTGHSQGGWGD
+441 DVTQTGHSQGDWGD
-455 NGAQVGEEA
+455 NRAQVGKEA

-470 GQAGWGD
+470 GQAGWV
-477 AGAQAGWAEDAGAQA
+477 DAGAQA
-492 GWAEEPAADGQVGW
+492 GWAEEPTADGQVGW

-513 WADSEQSTDTA
+513 WADSEQSVSRRGTRKYRR
-524 VAAAAL
+524 
-530 AATTAVTNGSSEVL
+530 
-544 PTGVI
+544 GV
-549 YKVKAMHDYAAT
+549 
-561 DGDELEMKAGDVV
+561 
-574 LVLAWENPDE
+574 
-584 QDDGWLMG
+584 
-592 VKESHWLE
+592 
-600 NKDLLAKGV
+600 
-609 FPENFTQK
+609 
-617 L
+617 

>member
-20 NMQKRLSRAQ
+20 SMQKRLSRAQ

-44 DTVFEEG
+44 DTAFEEG
-51 VANFHKQM
+51 VANFNKQM

-137 PDVKARIAKRDR
+137 PDIKARIAKRDR

-171 QAKIAKPMS
+171 QAKIAK
-180 LVEKAA
+180 
-186 PGWAQ
+186 
-191 GILSAHQIAQTNLT
+191 
-205 RNQAEEELGRAQK
+205 AEEELGRAQK

-291 KKSEAGAANHSITP
+291 KKSEAAAVNHSVTP
-305 DAAPTTR
+305 DAAP
-312 PAPPGPAPVR
+312 
-322 PPPSPSP
+322 
-329 SLTPAPDTQQD
+329 
-340 IILFDGEALVPDA
+340 
-353 NTTAPSQATTPSQP
+353 
-367 QAASWDSWE
+367 
-376 PEPEQAPAAEE
+376 
-387 PQQNDDKESQESK
+387 K
-400 AGWEEDEP
+400 
-408 AANQGGWGD
+408 
-417 DGTGAAPSWDT
+417 
-428 EGTPQASQ
+428 
-436 AGWDQ
+436 
-441 DVTQTGHSQGGWGD
+441 
-455 NGAQVGEEA
+455 
-464 ADAATD
+464 
-470 GQAGWGD
+470 
-477 AGAQAGWAEDAGAQA
+477 
-492 GWAEEPAADGQVGW
+492 
-506 ADSGQTG
+506 
-513 WADSEQSTDTA
+513 TDTA
-524 VAAAAL
+524 VAAAAG

-544 PTGVI
+544 PAGVI

>member
-20 NMQKRLSRAQ
+20 SMQKRLSRAQ

-44 DTVFEEG
+44 DTAFEEG
-51 VANFHKQM
+51 VANFNKQM

-137 PDVKARIAKRDR
+137 PDIKARIAKRDR

-171 QAKIAKPMS
+171 QAKIAK
-180 LVEKAA
+180 
-186 PGWAQ
+186 
-191 GILSAHQIAQTNLT
+191 
-205 RNQAEEELGRAQK
+205 AEEELGRAQK

-291 KKSEAGAANHSITP
+291 KKSEAAAANHSVTP
-305 DAAPTTR
+305 DAAP
-312 PAPPGPAPVR
+312 
-322 PPPSPSP
+322 
-329 SLTPAPDTQQD
+329 
-340 IILFDGEALVPDA
+340 
-353 NTTAPSQATTPSQP
+353 
-367 QAASWDSWE
+367 
-376 PEPEQAPAAEE
+376 
-387 PQQNDDKESQESK
+387 K
-400 AGWEEDEP
+400 
-408 AANQGGWGD
+408 
-417 DGTGAAPSWDT
+417 
-428 EGTPQASQ
+428 
-436 AGWDQ
+436 
-441 DVTQTGHSQGGWGD
+441 
-455 NGAQVGEEA
+455 
-464 ADAATD
+464 
-470 GQAGWGD
+470 
-477 AGAQAGWAEDAGAQA
+477 
-492 GWAEEPAADGQVGW
+492 
-506 ADSGQTG
+506 
-513 WADSEQSTDTA
+513 TDTA
-524 VAAAAL
+524 MAAAAG

-544 PTGVI
+544 PAGVI

>member
-7 KTGKGINTGKLAT
+7 KPGKGINTGKLAT
-20 NMQKRLSRAQ
+20 SMQKRLSRAQ

-44 DTVFEEG
+44 DTAFEEG
-51 VANFHKQM
+51 VANFNKQM

-121 LVDNSMIAM
+121 LADNSMIAM
-130 DTYLAQF
+130 DNYLAQF
-137 PDVKARIAKRDR
+137 PDIKARIAKRDR

-291 KKSEAGAANHSITP
+291 KKSEAAAANHSVTP
-305 DAAPTTR
+305 DAAPKTR

-322 PPPSPSP
+322 PPPSPRP

-353 NTTAPSQATTPSQP
+353 NTTAPSQATSPSQATTPSQP
-367 QAASWDSWE
+367 Q
-376 PEPEQAPAAEE
+376 
-387 PQQNDDKESQESK
+387 
-400 AGWEEDEP
+400 
-408 AANQGGWGD
+408 
-417 DGTGAAPSWDT
+417 
-428 EGTPQASQ
+428 
-436 AGWDQ
+436 
-441 DVTQTGHSQGGWGD
+441 
-455 NGAQVGEEA
+455 
-464 ADAATD
+464 
-470 GQAGWGD
+470 
-477 AGAQAGWAEDAGAQA
+477 
-492 GWAEEPAADGQVGW
+492 
-506 ADSGQTG
+506 
-513 WADSEQSTDTA
+513 TDTA
-524 VAAAAL
+524 VAAAAG

-544 PTGVI
+544 PAGVI

>member
-20 NMQKRLSRAQ
+20 SMQKRLSRAQ

-44 DTVFEEG
+44 DTAFEEG
-51 VANFHKQM
+51 VANFNKQM

-106 IAEETDILWSDYHDK
+106 IAEEMIEKEMDYCMEETDILWSDYHDK

-137 PDVKARIAKRDR
+137 PDIKARIAKRDR

-291 KKSEAGAANHSITP
+291 KKSEAAAANHSVTP
-305 DAAPTTR
+305 DAAPKTR

-322 PPPSPSP
+322 PPPSPRP
-329 SLTPAPDTQQD
+329 SLTPAPDTQQQD
-340 IILFDGEALVPDA
+340 IISFDGEALVPDA
-353 NTTAPSQATTPSQP
+353 NTTTPSQATAPSQATTPSQP
-367 QAASWDSWE
+367 Q
-376 PEPEQAPAAEE
+376 
-387 PQQNDDKESQESK
+387 
-400 AGWEEDEP
+400 
-408 AANQGGWGD
+408 
-417 DGTGAAPSWDT
+417 
-428 EGTPQASQ
+428 
-436 AGWDQ
+436 
-441 DVTQTGHSQGGWGD
+441 
-455 NGAQVGEEA
+455 
-464 ADAATD
+464 
-470 GQAGWGD
+470 
-477 AGAQAGWAEDAGAQA
+477 
-492 GWAEEPAADGQVGW
+492 
-506 ADSGQTG
+506 
-513 WADSEQSTDTA
+513 TDTA
-524 VAAAAL
+524 MAAAAG

-544 PTGVI
+544 PAGVI

>member
-44 DTVFEEG
+44 DTAFEEG
-51 VANFHKQM
+51 VANFNKQM

-171 QAKIAKPMS
+171 QAKIAK
-180 LVEKAA
+180 
-186 PGWAQ
+186 
-191 GILSAHQIAQTNLT
+191 
-205 RNQAEEELGRAQK
+205 AEEELGRAQK

-253 QRFHKDMGKLNQDL
+253 QRFHKDMGKVRGRAGCLPSKDGS
-267 NDVMTKLDEQRLAKK
+267 K
-282 AGKDWKPGP
+282 APSSPEESGEEDRSWNKQVE
-291 KKSEAGAANHSITP
+291 EA
-305 DAAPTTR
+305 
-312 PAPPGPAPVR
+312 
-322 PPPSPSP
+322 
-329 SLTPAPDTQQD
+329 Q
-340 IILFDGEALVPDA
+340 GE
-353 NTTAPSQATTPSQP
+353 TTAPSAPESWTTVGERRKCSVKRKQMSPVSPLVRMEATEKS
-367 QAASWDSWE
+367 AMGGNRFSCFASGKSEEKSEGDPGS
-376 PEPEQAPAAEE
+376 AEE
-387 PQQNDDKESQESK
+387 TLLSQS
-400 AGWEEDEP
+400 GSSF
-408 AANQGGWGD
+408 GSSGL
-417 DGTGAAPSWDT
+417 APS
-428 EGTPQASQ
+428 G
-436 AGWDQ
+436 
-441 DVTQTGHSQGGWGD
+441 
-455 NGAQVGEEA
+455 
-464 ADAATD
+464 
-470 GQAGWGD
+470 
-477 AGAQAGWAEDAGAQA
+477 
-492 GWAEEPAADGQVGW
+492 
-506 ADSGQTG
+506 
-513 WADSEQSTDTA
+513 
-524 VAAAAL
+524 
-530 AATTAVTNGSSEVL
+530 
-544 PTGVI
+544 
-549 YKVKAMHDYAAT
+549 VKAMHDYAAT